1 MKRRGLK
8 AAGYLEHHSDL
19 SNSVVAAEL
28 GVSEATVRRARR
40 EGSDNSEPDPDA
52 KVIGKDGKSYPARR
66 AG

>member
-8 AAGYLEHHSDL
+8 AADYLEHHSDL

-40 EGSDNSEPDPDA
+40 EGVTEVTPER
-52 KVIGKDGKSYPARR
+52 VIGLDGKSYPARR
-66 AG
+66 A